1 MPIAYFEVAATAK
14 VEGGQFQMRHAPQ
27 ERIVRREIA
36 QEVVNAAQGFEGALA
51 VRVEDKRQG
60 PPKLH
65 DLPSLQKLCGS
76 RFGWPASKTLEVAQ
90 ELYDGQGKKI
100 ITYPRAEVRYLPQ
113 SLISDVA
120 RIVAGLRAYQPF
132 SAIPVPDPPVIL
144 SSAFG
149 T

>member
-1 MPIAYFEVAATAK
+1 LAIVCKRELEIHNFVPIAYFEVVATAK
-14 VEGGQFQMRHAPQ
+14 VAGGQFQMRHAPQ

-36 QEVVNAAQGFEGALA
+36 QDVVNAARDFEGALA

-90 ELYDGQGKKI
+90 KLYARTG
-100 ITYPRAEVRYLPQ
+100 RA
-113 SLISDVA
+113 
-120 RIVAGLRAYQPF
+120 
-132 SAIPVPDPPVIL
+132 
-144 SSAFG
+144 
-149 T
+149 